1 MSSLPWPDVLN
12 RLNLNHLLG
21 FMAVAETGSFRAAAG
36 RMHISQSALSVQVR
50 LLEEGL
56 GVPLFHRTTR
66 VVSVTVEGL
75 RLLAVARRVSQEL
88 GQVAVELK
96 EEAQLQ
102 RGVITVAVL
111 PSLAASMMPRAM
123 RDFAALHPG
132 IEVRLRD
139 ADSQHAA
146 ALLRQGDADMGV
158 LSRSDALHEFV
169 FTPLFRDAFVAVVP
183 AQGHALSSRKY
194 VDIAALASSA
204 LLLNPRGV
212 DTREVVETMF
222 AAVGIVARPAQ
233 ELVGTQSLLA
243 LVAAGFGVSVLPEMA
258 LVGQHMP
265 QCRCVR
271 LRNGGSREIGVMLSA
286 KRAPSPA
293 LAAFKAFLQQEGP
306 GYRQKAVF
314 VH

>member
-1 MSSLPWPDVLN
+1 MSSLPWLDVFN

-21 FMAVAETGSFRAAAG
+21 FMAVAETGSFRAAAA

-66 VVSVTVEGL
+66 VVSVTAEGL
-75 RLLAVARRVSQEL
+75 RLLAVARRLGEDL
-88 GQVAVELK
+88 GQVVMELK

-132 IEVRLRD
+132 IDIRLRD
-139 ADSQHAA
+139 GDSQQAA

-169 FTPLFRDAFVAVVP
+169 FTPLFLDEFVAVVP
-183 AQGHALSSRKY
+183 ARGHALSARK
-194 VDIAALASSA
+194 VISIAALASSA
-204 LLLNPRGV
+204 LLLNPRGT
-212 DTREVVETMF
+212 DTREVLETMF
-222 AAVGIVARPAQ
+222 AAAGIVVRPTQ
-233 ELVGTQSLLA
+233 ELVGTHAMLA
-243 LVAAGFGVSVLPEMA
+243 LVEGGFGIGVLPEMA
-258 LVGQHMP
+258 LVGVHMP
-265 QCRCVR
+265 QCRCVK
-271 LRNGGSREIGVMLSA
+271 LSNGGRREIGVMLSA

-293 LAAFKAFLQQEGP
+293 VTAFKAFLQQEGP
-306 GYRQKAVF
+306 GYRQETA
-314 VH
+314 